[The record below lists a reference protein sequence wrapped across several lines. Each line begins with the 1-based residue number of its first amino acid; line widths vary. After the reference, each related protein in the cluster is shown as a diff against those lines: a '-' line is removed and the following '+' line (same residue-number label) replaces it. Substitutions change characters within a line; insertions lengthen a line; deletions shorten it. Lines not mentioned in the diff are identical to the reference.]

1 MHYTYMYEVFLA
13 RNRKKLWKH
22 FGITQWLAFIRAS
35 ANKFIYHLSIIYLS
49 FIHLSQYDLVNI
61 FVCNYQADM
70 NAADSN
76 GKTALHWAAAVDNYK
91 AAEIL
96 LKCGA
101 NRDVQDLKEETPLFI
116 AAKECSYNVAR

>member
-1 MHYTYMYEVFLA
+1 MHYTYMYEVFYW
-13 RNRKKLWKH
+13 NKWKKTFWH
-22 FGITQWLAFIRAS
+22 YPVACFYNAS
-35 ANKFIYHLSIIYLS
+35 ANRFIYYYLSIP
-49 FIHLSQYDLVNI
+49 IHLVNI